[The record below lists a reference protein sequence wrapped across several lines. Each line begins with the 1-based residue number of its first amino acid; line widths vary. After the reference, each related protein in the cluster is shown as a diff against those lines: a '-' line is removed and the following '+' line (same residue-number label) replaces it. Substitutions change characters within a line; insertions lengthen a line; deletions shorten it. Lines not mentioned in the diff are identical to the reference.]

1 MTADNYFW
9 NVIFVLLLLLLPLLL
24 MSMLLLLF
32 VLISLSLSFLLLLL
46 LLFMFVNE
54 EVFDADTTCGLST
67 TLVQSWNRVRKKWGR
82 FICPK
87 KLVLIIF

>member
-9 NVIFVLLLLLLPLLL
+9 NVIFVLLLLPLLL
-24 MSMLLLLF
+24 MFMLM
-32 VLISLSLSFLLLLL
+32 SLSFLLLL

-67 TLVQSWNRVRKKWGR
+67 TLVQSWNRVRKKMGTLHLSE
-82 FICPK
+82 K
-87 KLVLIIF
+87 

>member
-9 NVIFVLLLLLLPLLL
+9 NVIFVLLLLLPLLL
-24 MSMLLLLF
+24 MSMLM
-32 VLISLSLSFLLLLL
+32 SLSLLQ

-67 TLVQSWNRVRKKWGR
+67 TLVQSWNRVRKKMGT
-82 FICPK
+82 FHLSE